1 MNEPC
6 FYRVSVKALVL
17 DESGRFLLAKEGDGR
32 WELLGGGLD
41 HGEDPVAALKREIQE
56 EAGLEAVS
64 ISSQPAYFITVQRD
78 GHDTFVANVL
88 YRVVLKD
95 LTFTP
100 SDECQELRYFSIEEA
115 RREQLFPNVEKFLAV
130 YKPERA

>member
-1 MNEPC
+1 MNELC